1 MWATII
7 AKLIGMLAKMGL
19 AKKKENDAQHR
30 KALEKTVDSVNESL
44 EVEKEIRDEHK
55 KVDNNPSDVKADDG
69 GLDFDDWNSGK

>member
-7 AKLIGMLAKMGL
+7 SAVIQALAKFGL
-19 AKKKENDAQHR
+19 AKKKESDAEHK

-55 KVDNNPSDVKADDG
+55 EVDKNPSDVETDDG
-69 GLDFDDWNSGK
+69 GLDFGDWNSGK